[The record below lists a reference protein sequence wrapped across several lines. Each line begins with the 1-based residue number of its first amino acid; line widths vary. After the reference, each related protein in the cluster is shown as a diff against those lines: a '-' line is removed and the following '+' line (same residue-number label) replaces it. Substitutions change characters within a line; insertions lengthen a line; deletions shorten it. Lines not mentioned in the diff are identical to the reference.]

1 MRALGLE
8 LIRWDD
14 PILRHD
20 RYRLAYGANFMPED
34 ADLMEEW
41 LKESPDPGFS
51 PAYSVMAAL
60 KAGAEGVR
68 ENWLWTI
75 YEDENHRFM
84 LVKTLID
91 LDRFPD
97 DMRKES
103 LFDENP
109 YIRGLARGEAS
120 ENRLRRNINITW
132 HYRNAN
138 EGSP

>member
-1 MRALGLE
+1 
-8 LIRWDD
+8 
-14 PILRHD
+14 
-20 RYRLAYGANFMPED
+20 MPED

-51 PAYSVMAAL
+51 PAYGVMAAL

-68 ENWLWTI
+68 ESWLRTI

-91 LDRFPD
+91 LDRLPD

-103 LFDENP
+103 LWDENP

-138 EGSP
+138 GGSP